1 LNALAAGRA
10 GPGLHGDGKGLWLFV
25 TKRSDG
31 SLSKRWAFRW
41 RKHGVYG
48 ERSIGAYP
56 DLALADARKLAGE
69 LRADLARGVDL
80 AAQRQEERAAA
91 LAKAAAPKPLTFTE
105 TFEQYIT
112 MVGTKKWRPGG
123 RHERQFRRSF
133 TLHVL
138 PILGKLPIAA
148 IKDQHAHAV
157 LDPLYD
163 RLPRTAARIRARCAA
178 VFAWAKHRKLCSG
191 DSPWAWSGNLEH
203 VYPPKPSDQHYRN
216 IQWQE
221 VPALFARLSALE
233 TSDALAAR
241 LQLGLALRPGEVR
254 HLKWRDIG
262 EDEISIP
269 ITKTGEGFRQPLNDA
284 ARAALASA
292 RACRMSDWVFPGRNP
307 RKPIGERAVYN
318 IIQALTEGAG
328 AAHAVA
334 RSCFSD
340 WAYETTSF
348 SDSVIEA
355 ALHHRIPGGGTVSA
369 YKRGDQIDRR
379 RALLAA
385 WSDFLTGRGNVVAL
399 RPLAATA

>member
-1 LNALAAGRA
+1 LNALAVGRA

-31 SLSKRWAFRW
+31 SLSKRWALRW

-56 DLALADARKLAGE
+56 DLALADARKLAGK
-69 LRADLARGVDL
+69 LRADLERGVDL

-91 LAKAAAPKPLTFTE
+91 LARAAAPKPLTFAE
-105 TFEQYIT
+105 AVEQYIT
-112 MVGTKKWRPGG
+112 VVGTKKWRPGG

-133 TLHVL
+133 ALYVL

-191 DSPWAWSGNLEH
+191 DSPWAWTDNLEH
-203 VYPPKPSDQHYRN
+203 VYAPKPADQHYRN
-216 IQWQE
+216 IAWQE
-221 VPALFARLSALE
+221 VPMLFARLSALD
-233 TSDALAAR
+233 TSDALAGR
-241 LQLGLALRPGEVR
+241 LQIGLALRPGEVR
-254 HLKWRDIG
+254 HLKWHDVG
-262 EDEISIP
+262 EDEIVIAV
-269 ITKTGEGFRQPLNDA
+269 TKNGEPFRQPLNDA
-284 ARAALASA
+284 ARAALAAA
-292 RACRMSDWVFPGRNP
+292 RACRMSEWVFPGRNP

-318 IIQALTEGAG
+318 IIMALTDGAG

-334 RSCFSD
+334 RSSFSD

-355 ALHHRIPGGGTVSA
+355 ALHHRIPGGGTVAA

-379 RALLAA
+379 RALLSA
-385 WSDFLTGRGNVVAL
+385 WSDFLLAKDKIVAL